1 MYRSAIRILVAD
13 GESATRKS
21 LHWHLEDAG
30 YEVIP
35 AACAGDVLLQCELQP
50 PDVIILDVRLPDMDG
65 YELCGRLR
73 SDPETTEIPII
84 MTTDAVDSMTR
95 SYLSKMVEFAG
106 GDYFVAKPCDA
117 NVLVHLVRDI
127 APGATSGL
135 QCSVRQF
142 PTRVVWPT
150 SRLHTLT
157 QG

>member
-1 MYRSAIRILVAD
+1 MYTSAIRILVAD
-13 GESATRKS
+13 GESAARKA

-50 PDVIILDVRLPDMDG
+50 PDAIILDVRLPDMDG

-73 SDPETTEIPII
+73 SDPETCEIPII
-84 MTTDAVDSMTR
+84 MTTEAVDSMTR
-95 SYLSKMVEFAG
+95 SYFAKMVEFAG

-127 APGATSGL
+127 VPDATGDRN
-135 QCSVRQF
+135 CCAGQF

-150 SRLHTLT
+150 SRLRSMT
-157 QG
+157 